1 MSLGAVFD
9 MASWVLLLAGGFFVF
24 VGGLGALR
32 MPDFYTRMHAA
43 GITDTLGTILVL
55 TGVILQSGLSL
66 ATVKLLAI
74 TASLLLTCPTAAYA
88 LANAARLSGLRPED
102 ATGDA
107 DVER

>member
-1 MSLGAVFD
+1 MNAVLD
-9 MASWVLLLAGGFFVF
+9 IASWVLLVAGGFFVF

-55 TGVILQSGLSL
+55 AGVILQAGISL
-66 ATVKLLAI
+66 AAVKLLAI
-74 TASLLLTCPTAAYA
+74 AIFLLLTCPTAAYA

-102 ATGDA
+102 GTRDA
-107 DVER
+107 VVKE